1 MDDGP
6 VPRSNKGHK
15 FVRNFITSTLLK
27 VAKATKAQKQDVPE
41 SISDDNPKTTIVKE
55 AKSFVAS
62 SFEKDFTYF
71 SNDNCLFARYGVK
84 PSGMQFRIKFSNL
97 KKISYFF
104 EVLAYAC
111 LIYAEMMKVRL
122 LKASLY

>member
-1 MDDGP
+1 MDDDP
-6 VPRSNKGHK
+6 VPRSFKGHK
-15 FVRNFITSTLLK
+15 FVRNFITSTLLQ

-41 SISDDNPKTTIVKE
+41 SISDDDPKTTKFIE
-55 AKSFVAS
+55 AKSLTAS
-62 SFEKDFTYF
+62 SFEKDKPNF
-71 SNDNCLFARYGVK
+71 SNDNGLFARYGVK